1 MPRRRRR
8 PSRLLLACVLIL
20 AAATSIAA
28 PEPVARLTDPQG
40 DDHGDGNLLYPS
52 QGFAPG
58 DLDVVGLTVT
68 NEKASTV
75 FAIEFARDIKKPSRG
90 AADALGT
97 SFDRIARHGFYQFNV
112 DIYIDSD
119 RRPGS
124 GFTTTL
130 PGRLAVIAADAAWEA
145 CVLVTPR
152 PDVIRGQLDGQV
164 DDTVLRRRVQIPDNL
179 KVSGRTVRVTVP
191 QDAIGGPAQATWSY
205 VVVVTAADLLNT
217 TDLGASAGLSD
228 RVRGNLGALPVSPGE
243 WRERVGG
250 GRKDEPLQPPILDL
264 LVPPGRKQ
272 EWVLADFSSRDQRPA
287 ELPGVVPAQAGGG
300 AVSDDEPRW
309 QSGDF
314 AGKVFYEIFVRS
326 FRDSDGD
333 GIGDFAGIIERLDYL
348 NDGIP
353 ATTGDLGVE
362 GLWLMPVFAS
372 PSYHGYDCTDY
383 YTLNPD
389 YGTEEDFRRLLE
401 ACHARGIAVVLDLMV
416 NHTSDQHPWFV
427 ESAGSPDSPRRDWYV
442 WRADDP
448 GWTQP
453 WGGSNP
459 TWHERDGAYYYG
471 IFWGGMPDLNF
482 DNPAVRREFEAISD
496 HWLARGVDGFRL
508 DAARHITAAG
518 PGQDQNDTPA
528 THTYWREYSHY
539 LRANHPGALMLGEIW
554 SDTETVAPYY
564 GNAAALPGG
573 DEFAMTFNFEL
584 AGGILAA
591 VNLGDGGAV
600 TSVLARMAAAYP
612 PGVLDGT
619 FLTNHDMA
627 RLTTQ
632 LGGNLAK
639 QGQAAAILLTLPG
652 TPFLYYGEEVGL
664 RNGPQSRDED
674 KRTPMPWDDT
684 ATVGFTTGA
693 PWHTPAPGADIAN
706 VQAQTLDPQSLLSRY
721 RNLVHL
727 RHANTAL
734 RRGVLE
740 VVTLDGSPRGLLAY
754 LRHDGKQRV
763 LVVHNLTDT
772 PTTATWKLTTPPK
785 SYTLLFGDRGVGTP
799 AQDAITLPAR
809 ATGVWVVE

>member
-1 MPRRRRR
+1 MQ
-8 PSRLLLACVLIL
+8 
-20 AAATSIAA
+20 
-28 PEPVARLTDPQG
+28 LTDPQG

-58 DLDVVGLTVT
+58 DLDLVGLTVT
-68 NEKASTV
+68 NEKKNTV
-75 FAIEFARDIKKPSRG
+75 FALAFAGDIKQPSRG

-97 SFDRIARHGFYQFNV
+97 GFDRIARHGFYQFNV

-124 GFTTTL
+124 GFTRTL
-130 PGRLAVIAADAAWEA
+130 PGRLASIAPDAAWET

-152 PDVIRGQLDGQV
+152 PDVIRGQLEGQV
-164 DDTVLRRRVQIPDNL
+164 DDVVLLRRVHVPDKL
-179 KVSGRTVRVTVP
+179 KVSGSTVRVTVP
-191 QDAIGGPAQATWSY
+191 QDALGGPAQATWSY

-228 RVRGNLGALPVSPGE
+228 RVRGNLGALPISPGE
-243 WRERVGG
+243 WRERLGG
-250 GRKDEPLQPPILDL
+250 GRKDEPLQPPIVDL
-264 LVPPGRKQ
+264 LVPPGRRQ
-272 EWVLADFSSRDQRPA
+272 EWVLADFSSRDQRPV

-300 AVSDDEPRW
+300 AVADDEPRW

-326 FRDSDGD
+326 FQDSDGD
-333 GIGDFAGIIERLDYL
+333 GIGDFAGLVERLDYL
-348 NDGIP
+348 NDGNP
-353 ATTGDLGVE
+353 ATTNDLGVE
-362 GLWLMPVFAS
+362 GIWLMPVFAS

-383 YTLNPD
+383 YSLNPD
-389 YGTEEDFRRLLE
+389 YGTDEDFRRLLE

-416 NHTSDQHPWFV
+416 NHTSNQHPWFV
-427 ESAGSPDSPRRDWYV
+427 ESASGPDSPRRDWYV

-459 TWHERDGAYYYG
+459 TWHELGGAYYYG

-528 THTYWREYSHY
+528 THAYWREYSHH
-539 LRANHPGALMLGEIW
+539 LRAKFPGALMLGEIW

-564 GNAAALPGG
+564 GNATALPGG

-600 TSVLARMAAAYP
+600 TSVLTRMAAAYP

-664 RNGPQSRDED
+664 RNGPTRNDED
-674 KRTPMPWDDT
+674 KRTPMPWEDT
-684 ATVGFTTGA
+684 ATVGFTTGS
-693 PWHTPAPGADIAN
+693 PWHAPSPGADLAN
-706 VQAQTLDPQSLLSRY
+706 VKAQILDPQSLLSRY
-721 RNLVHL
+721 RNLVQL
-727 RHANTAL
+727 RRANAAL
-734 RRGVLE
+734 RRGTIE
-740 VVTLDGSPRGLLAY
+740 VVPLDGNPRSLLAY
-754 LRHDGKQRV
+754 IRRDGNQRV
-763 LVVHNLTDT
+763 LVVHNLSDN
-772 PTTATWKLTTPPK
+772 PATAAWKLTTPAK

-809 ATGVWVVE
+809 ATGVWTVE